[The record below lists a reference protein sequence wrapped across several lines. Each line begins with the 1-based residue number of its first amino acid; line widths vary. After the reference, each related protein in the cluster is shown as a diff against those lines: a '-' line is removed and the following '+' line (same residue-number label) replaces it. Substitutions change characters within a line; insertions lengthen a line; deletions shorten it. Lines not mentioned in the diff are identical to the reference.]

1 MREITYGLLALGL
14 SLGYL
19 LTLFEDLDSR
29 VVVGQD
35 LSHSLN
41 LALGLIYH
49 CAAFSVIVC
58 VVR

>member
-1 MREITYGLLALGL
+1 MRQITYGLLALGL
-14 SLGYL
+14 RLSYL

-49 CAAFSVIVC
+49 CAADSV
-58 VVR
+58 